1 MKIIFAGTPKIV
13 LETLSTIHASS
24 HEVSLILT
32 NEDRPFGR
40 GKKIT
45 KPPVKIFAEENNID
59 LRQPK
64 NLKEEGLL
72 DFLKSKQADLLLV
85 FAYGHLVPEE
95 VLNVFKMG
103 ALNIHT
109 SLLPKL
115 RGAAPIQ
122 RAIINGEKKT
132 GVTFMK
138 MEKNLDTGPIY
149 SQEIVSIDDQ
159 ETSESLSEKLS
170 KLSSRKILKTLDNI
184 EEKNFILTPQNHKL
198 ATYAPKII
206 KEESKINWDINAID
220 IVNQINGLSPSP
232 GTYSFLNKERINFF
246 LAECTGIKTKGP
258 GVLVEASKEKLL
270 IGAKDFC
277 VKIKELSRPGKK
289 RQKYES
295 FYNGSIRLFSK
306 EKFLS

>member
-13 LETLSTIHASS
+13 IETLNVIHASS
-24 HEVSLILT
+24 HEISLILT
-32 NEDRPFGR
+32 NEDKPFGR

-59 LRQPK
+59 FIQPT

-72 DFLKSKQADLLLV
+72 NFLKSKQADLLLV

-95 VLNVFKMG
+95 ILNIFKMG

-122 RAIINGEKKT
+122 RAIINGDKKT
-132 GVTFMK
+132 GVSFMK
-138 MEKNLDTGPIY
+138 MEKGLDTGPIY
-149 SQEIVSIDDQ
+149 NQEIVTINDQ
-159 ETSESLSEKLS
+159 ETSESLSEKIS
-170 KLSSRKILKTLDNI
+170 EVSSRKILETIDNI
-184 EEKNFILTPQNHKL
+184 EKNDYKLTPQDNKL

-206 KEESKINWDINAID
+206 KEESKIKWDNEATK

-232 GTYSFLNKERINFF
+232 GTYSLLNKERINFF
-246 LAECTGIKTKGP
+246 LAECTHVETKGP
-258 GVLVEASKEKLL
+258 GILVEASKENLL

-277 VKIKELSRPGKK
+277 VKIKELSRSGKK

-295 FYNGSIRLFSK
+295 FYNGSRQLFSK

>member
-1 MKIIFAGTPKIV
+1 MKIIFAGTPEIT
-13 LETLSTIHASS
+13 LETLNVIHASS
-24 HEVSLILT
+24 NEISLILT
-32 NEDRPFGR
+32 NEDKPFGR

-45 KPPVKIFAEENNID
+45 KPPVKLFAENNNID

-64 NLKEEGLL
+64 NLREEGLL
-72 DFLKSKQADLLLV
+72 DFLKTKQADLLLV

-95 VLNVFKMG
+95 ILNIFKMG

-109 SLLPKL
+109 SLLPQL

-122 RAIINGEKKT
+122 RAILNGEKKT

-138 MEKNLDTGPIY
+138 MEKGLDTGPIY
-149 SQEIVSIDDQ
+149 EQEIIKISDKD
-159 ETSESLSEKLS
+159 TSESLSQKMA
-170 KLSSRKILKTLDNI
+170 KVSSRKILQTLDNI
-184 EEKNFILTPQNHKL
+184 EKNNFTLTPQNHKL

-206 KEESKINWDINAID
+206 KEESKIDWDKKAIE

-232 GTYSFLNKERINFF
+232 GSYSSLNKNRMNFY
-246 LAECTGIKTKGP
+246 LAEFAEIESKGP
-258 GVLVEASKEKLL
+258 GFLVEASKKKLL

-277 VKIKELSRPGKK
+277 VRIIELSRPGKK

-295 FYNGSIRLFSK
+295 FYNGSKHFFSE
-306 EKFLS
+306 EKFLT